1 MSRWP
6 SLLRPP
12 AARRERPGPVVPRA
26 RQAGG
31 APPRRRRGGSRH
43 RLKAS
48 LIASLPLRR
57 ADFLRA
63 TDPQISKRGAQALAR
78 RLFITG
84 APRRAWTFLTILCR
98 VRPRTPL
105 QGFSENQTLSQRIL
119 IPWGR
124 GPRRG
129 WAATKLAPRAR
140 RGDHPLPGPAPPPPA
155 ARRPAPLES

>member
-1 MSRWP
+1 MRRIFTEGKAEGAP
-6 SLLRPP
+6 
-12 AARRERPGPVVPRA
+12 RERRAAGAATRVRVQRTYLRRNWPRSGREGWRAGRAHVPRRRSGGSA
-26 RQAGG
+26 RTAVGSAAGRG
-31 APPRRRRGGSRH
+31 CSHPRRRRGGSRH
-43 RLKAS
+43 QLEAS

-105 QGFSENQTLSQRIL
+105 QGFSENHF
-119 IPWGR
+119 
-124 GPRRG
+124 PR
-129 WAATKLAPRAR
+129 
-140 RGDHPLPGPAPPPPA
+140 
-155 ARRPAPLES
+155 EF